1 VKLSNLF
8 RPTNFKRIIF
18 FLVGDIFLSIISIYL
33 SYLLRFNFDIPDN
46 FFKTI
51 PTAIILI
58 LIVKIPFLYLFR
70 QYSVTWRFYSFSDAK
85 NLVKAH
91 FISYII
97 IFILFIISLNQFH
110 IPRSI
115 AIIDMFI
122 SLSFIGGFRFFKR
135 ILIETTFTDHN
146 PTIFIG
152 INNKSVDLIKSAL
165 RGELDIYPIAVLDER
180 PNIQYLSNVKVLDI
194 NELENIKN
202 IKTAI
207 ITKELSQKEL
217 DKLTNRLT
225 KLNIY
230 DIKIA
235 TNFENKLKDI
245 SIEDLLARKPKD
257 INTTEIEKFIKDR
270 IILVTGA
277 GGSIGSEIVRQ
288 CDKFGAKQIIMV
300 DKCEFNLYKIANEVK
315 AIKVLCSIN
324 SPILEDVFKTYKPEI
339 VIHAA
344 AYKHVPLC
352 EENPKSC
359 IFNNV
364 FGSINVIN
372 LSIKYGVKKF
382 VNISTD
388 KAVRPTNVM
397 GVSKRIVEK
406 YAKNVPSG
414 ETEIVSVRFGNVLG
428 SSGSVVPFF
437 KEKIEN
443 NENLPVTHPEIT
455 RYFMLIPEA
464 CSLVLQAG
472 AIAKGGEL
480 FILDMGEPVKIKD
493 LAKKMIALSG
503 KDLKIEYM
511 GLRPGEKLYE
521 ELLIDEADLKT
532 KYESILIVN
541 EPQIEFENLQNDI
554 KKLKQDIKILSKIVP
569 DYKGSL
575 AN

>member
-1 VKLSNLF
+1 MKLLNLF

-33 SYLLRFNFDIPDN
+33 SYLLRFNFDIPN
-46 FFKTI
+46 QFLQTLH
-51 PTAIILI
+51 TAITLI

-97 IFILFIISLNQFH
+97 IFILFIITLNQFH

-397 GVSKRIVEK
+397 GASKRIVEK

-437 KEKIEN
+437 KEKIKN

-541 EPQIEFENLQNDI
+541 EPKIDFEELKNNIEQ
-554 KKLKQDIKILSKIVP
+554 LKGNTKILAKIVP

-575 AN
+575 NN